1 MDLFKAMRTFATVVD
16 EGSFAAA
23 SRSLDLAPAIVTR
36 LVAQLEDHVGARL
49 INRTTRRLAL
59 TELGENYLERVR
71 SILANIDE
79 AGAAIEAATREPSGM
94 LRVGAPG
101 TLLTHQL
108 ARYLPEFRRRYPKVT
123 LNLNAL
129 QRQAAEGPDESVDVT
144 LILAPGELLD
154 GDFLARR
161 LATAEVV
168 FCATPAYLD
177 EHGRPSHPSE
187 LEQHEM
193 LVPIVQ
199 NVPRTLRFERFDAA
213 HGVIESVLA
222 KPYRMRAIN
231 TLHHETLYAAAV
243 AGMGIVATLSFIA
256 EEGVANGT
264 MEHVLA
270 PWSSLTYTLY
280 AAMPSRKFVPPRT
293 RVFIDFLVEKF
304 GGQANDPWLARMLTA
319 GGREPLRAVEHREA
333 RTKEAAL

>member
-1 MDLFKAMRTFATVVD
+1 MDLFKAMRAFVSVVD

-36 LVAQLEDHVGARL
+36 LVAQLEEHVGARL

-59 TELGENYLERVR
+59 TEIGENYLERVR

-79 AGAAIEAATREPSGM
+79 ANAAIESATREPSGM
-94 LRVGAPG
+94 LRVAAPA
-101 TLLTHQL
+101 TLLTYQL
-108 ARYLPEFRRRYPKVT
+108 ARQLPEFRRRYPKVG
-123 LNLNAL
+123 LALNAL
-129 QRQAAEGPDESVDVT
+129 RGRAAEGPDESVDVT
-144 LILAPGELLD
+144 LILAPGELMD

-168 FCATPAYLD
+168 FCASPSYLD
-177 EHGRPSHPSE
+177 QHGRPTHPSE
-187 LEQHEM
+187 LESHEM

-199 NVPRTLRFERFDAA
+199 NSPRTVRFERFDAA
-213 HGVIESVLA
+213 QGVIESVMA
-222 KPYRMRAIN
+222 KPHRMRAIN

-256 EEGVANGT
+256 EEAVLNGT
-264 MEHVLA
+264 LEHVLA
-270 PWSSLTYTLY
+270 PWSSLSYTLY

-293 RVFIDFLVEKF
+293 RVFIDYLVEKF
-304 GGQANDPWLARMLTA
+304 GGQANDPWLARIEA
-319 GGREPLRAVEHREA
+319 AQEAPQRAVAHRA
-333 RTKEAAL
+333 AKPTEAAL